1 MAASLVTFRQMV
13 SGLKG
18 MKRIFDSPKDILNFN
33 GVLLLFGVFLIDFQA
48 APSVFPDYAV
58 LLRPTTCLAV
68 FLHHVK

>member
-33 GVLLLFGVFLIDFQA
+33 GVLLLFGVF
-48 APSVFPDYAV
+48 
-58 LLRPTTCLAV
+58 
-68 FLHHVK
+68 